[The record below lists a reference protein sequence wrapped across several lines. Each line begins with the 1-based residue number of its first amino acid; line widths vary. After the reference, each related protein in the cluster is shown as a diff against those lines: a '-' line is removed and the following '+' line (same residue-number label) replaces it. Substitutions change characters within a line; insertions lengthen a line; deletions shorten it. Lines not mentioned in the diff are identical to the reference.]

1 MKKLLFLLVALSFTA
16 ATFSQQKT
24 AVLVI
29 DIQKFYFPGGSL
41 PLVEPEKAAANAAL
55 LIDNARRQ
63 NIPVIFVQ
71 HKSSSGMD
79 MPEIIKPLPG
89 EAIFVKEEANSFL
102 GTGLLD
108 HLRKIQT
115 DTLVICGMQTHMCVE
130 AAVRAAHDYGFKV
143 ILVHDACATRNLNYE
158 GREVAAGD
166 VQTAVLA
173 AMKSYAT
180 VESTSQWI
188 KSWK

>member
-1 MKKLLFLLVALSFTA
+1 MVIALSFTA
-16 ATFSQQKT
+16 AVFSQHKT

-41 PLVEPEKAAANAAL
+41 PLVEPEKAAANAVL
-55 LIDNARRQ
+55 LIDQARKE
-63 NIPVIFVQ
+63 NIPVIFVK

-79 MPEIIKPLPG
+79 MPDMINPLPG

-108 HLRKIQT
+108 HLRKMQT

-143 ILVHDACATRNLNYE
+143 ILIHDACATRNLSFE
-158 GREVAAGD
+158 GREASAAD

-180 VESTSQWI
+180 VVSTNEWI
-188 KSWK
+188 RSRK